1 MNLSAD
7 MSIIEIDNLIKSLP
21 KERLQ
26 KELESP
32 TGHFPLYLVAGRLK
46 EMESMEADA
55 QAAAAEKKTSEQAPS
70 VAHRLAMTQPPVMS
84 EVAAAP
90 QPLPQPDPAGQAAQM
105 LMPTVNAV
113 KGYTETGKQGANTSE
128 LVNQYLAELKS
139 RKDKAEEKRL
149 KTDEF
154 AVDNSGDF
162 AKNMGKQ
169 PFGKGGIA
177 DLGSLADLRA
187 AQVKRE
193 ERSDPTPTPS
203 DEKTKGRFTGGVSGV
218 HSRVA
223 NESENTD
230 FDKMLAQLIKE
241 SNKSRSAKKANQG
254 GYVRSLPTTYAQ
266 DGYPDLNFPFE
277 GQKVPAIYRE
287 GEVVPGPQGN
297 VILGEGADYGMYGFS
312 ENERD
317 IGGTGAENINA
328 VKDLDRQI
336 ETARGVAQ
344 TYKESD
350 RGNEARRSISELLQ
364 ARSDLINADG
374 TPSAPVAPVTPRPVA
389 SDQPVP
395 PKNLSG
401 TDVLKA
407 MNAKTRQN
415 RASTD
420 GAVGTGDVVTPT
432 SSDNARILAD
442 QKRMQQKQTIL
453 PPKEKDVVPPVPLE
467 PMPQLPKSAI
477 IKSLVKRNSSLSGKN
492 DGVSETKI
500 VSNARSPYMDKI
512 LSLSSEL
519 EASDNASK
527 VAMKDITN
535 EIARLGTFKRGA
547 LKKVETANKAVM
559 DFAKTG
565 KLPPERKD
573 KLINSLLM
581 TFGASLLGNPT
592 LAGALS
598 KGLMASQKIMRG
610 EEDAY
615 SDALSANL
623 KSVQAMTD
631 SKITLETA
639 TANAKVK
646 SLAFAR
652 QDARAS
658 DANRN
663 AAIANLQTAENARLT
678 ALDRY
683 QKNQLSAERNRIQML
698 QATQLTGPQ
707 ITQLNREKIIQG
719 KYDSYVSDFALAKND
734 AERRKVFE
742 KYKPFFTVEPETK
755 TLDINKPKLPAFNK
769 DFKLGGVIKE
779 TRTGLSPSAQAAQRR
794 GSYEHAIK
802 QIGNWTKGQVFNYR
816 SAGQYPEVKAAL
828 DVLSQMDKYKNI
840 KNFKTTAKLDEI
852 YKLNP
857 SFADDLKRIIRQQ
870 YDAGTLTQSSNV
882 SQSSPAG
889 RKNSNPHNL
898 KVKR

>member
-90 QPLPQPDPAGQAAQM
+90 QPQPQPDPAGQAAQM
-105 LMPTVNAV
+105 LMPTVNAAG
-113 KGYTETGKQGANTSE
+113 GYSLPTVYAETGKQGANTSV

-139 RKDKAEEKRL
+139 RKDKAREKRL
-149 KTDEF
+149 RVDEF
-154 AVDNSGDF
+154 AVDNRGDF
-162 AKNMGKQ
+162 AQDLGKQ
-169 PFGKGGIA
+169 PFGKGGLA

-203 DEKTKGRFTGGVSGV
+203 DEKTKGRFAGGVSGV
-218 HSRVA
+218 HSRAA
-223 NESENTD
+223 NESEDTD
-230 FDKMLAQLIKE
+230 FDKMLAEFIKE
-241 SNKSRSAKKANQG
+241 SSKSRSAKKANQG
-254 GYVRSLPTTYAQ
+254 GYVNNLPTTYAQ
-266 DGYPDLNFPFE
+266 EGLYFE
-277 GQKVPAIYRE
+277 DDPRSQEIQSLDSEIQKIR
-287 GEVVPGPQGN
+287 
-297 VILGEGADYGMYGFS
+297 
-312 ENERD
+312 
-317 IGGTGAENINA
+317 
-328 VKDLDRQI
+328 
-336 ETARGVAQ
+336 
-344 TYKESD
+344 SD
-350 RGNEARRSISELLQ
+350 RERMIDMYKGGGKVSDEEAAKYGASAYNPRLSPLLQ
-364 ARSDLINADG
+364 ERSDLVE
-374 TPSAPVAPVTPRPVA
+374 SAYSPEGSQISKTAPEV
-389 SDQPVP
+389 SP
-395 PKNLSG
+395 PKNTAPVVK
-401 TDVLKA
+401 TDTAPVV
-407 MNAKTRQN
+407 KTDT
-415 RASTD
+415 APVVKTD
-420 GAVGTGDVVTPT
+420 TAP
-432 SSDNARILAD
+432 
-442 QKRMQQKQTIL
+442 
-453 PPKEKDVVPPVPLE
+453 VVPAKKKDETPPALPE
-467 PMPQLPKSAI
+467 PMPQPPKSAI
-477 IKSLVKRNSSLSGKN
+477 IKSMVKRNSSLSGKN

-500 VSNARSPYMDKI
+500 VSNAQSSYMDKI
-512 LSLSSEL
+512 LSLSSKL
-519 EASDNASK
+519 EASENASK
-527 VAMKDITN
+527 VAMKSITD
-535 EIARLGTFKRGA
+535 EIARLGTFKKGA
-547 LKKVETANKAVM
+547 LKKVEKADKAVM

-573 KLINSLLM
+573 KLISSLLM

-598 KGLMASQKIMRG
+598 KGLMASQKIIRG

-707 ITQLNREKIIQG
+707 ITQLNREKVIQG
-719 KYDSYVSDFALAKND
+719 KYDSYVSDFELAKND
-734 AERRKVFE
+734 AERRKVFQD
-742 KYKPFFTVEPETK
+742 YKPFFTVDPQTK
-755 TLDINKPKLPAFNK
+755 ALDINKPKLSAFNK
-769 DFKLGGVIKE
+769 DFKDAGIIKE
-779 TRTGLSPSAQAAQRR
+779 TRTGLSTGNIISLR
-794 GSYEHAIK
+794 GNRLRA
-802 QIGNWTKGQVFNYR
+802 V
-816 SAGQYPEVKAAL
+816 
-828 DVLSQMDKYKNI
+828 DKYLDDYITKDYPPYERAGERI
-840 KNFKTTAKLDEI
+840 RQAFDVMSKMPRYKDVDFKKDTMKALMQK
-852 YKLNP
+852 NP
-857 SFADDLKRIIRQQ
+857 SMRADLERVL
-870 YDAGTLTQSSNV
+870 GTQHDERMGVSSGL

>member
-90 QPLPQPDPAGQAAQM
+90 QPQPQPDPAGQAAQM
-105 LMPTVNAV
+105 LMPTVNAAG
-113 KGYTETGKQGANTSE
+113 GYSLPTVYAETGKQGANTSE

-139 RKDKAEEKRL
+139 RKDKAREKRS

-177 DLGSLADLRA
+177 DLGSLADIRA
-187 AQVKRE
+187 AQVERE

-218 HSRVA
+218 HRGVV
-223 NESENTD
+223 NESENTE
-230 FDKMLAQLIKE
+230 FDEMLAQLIKE
-241 SNKSRSAKKANQG
+241 SSKSRSAKKANQG
-254 GYVRSLPTTYAQ
+254 GYVNNLPTTYAQ
-266 DGYPDLNFPFE
+266 EGLYFE
-277 GQKVPAIYRE
+277 DDPRSQEIQSLDSEIQKIR
-287 GEVVPGPQGN
+287 
-297 VILGEGADYGMYGFS
+297 
-312 ENERD
+312 
-317 IGGTGAENINA
+317 
-328 VKDLDRQI
+328 
-336 ETARGVAQ
+336 
-344 TYKESD
+344 SD
-350 RGNEARRSISELLQ
+350 RERMIDMYKGGGKVSDEEAAKYGASAYNPRLSPLLQ
-364 ARSDLINADG
+364 ERSDLVE
-374 TPSAPVAPVTPRPVA
+374 SAYSPEVSQISETAPKV
-389 SDQPVP
+389 SP
-395 PKNLSG
+395 PKSLSG
-401 TDVLKA
+401 TDVIKA
-407 MNAKTRQN
+407 MNAKTIQN
-415 RASTD
+415 RAGTD
-420 GAVGTGDVVTPT
+420 GAVPVDANKTGSAVKTDTASVVKTDTAP
-432 SSDNARILAD
+432 
-442 QKRMQQKQTIL
+442 
-453 PPKEKDVVPPVPLE
+453 VVPVKKKDETPPAQLG

-477 IKSLVKRNSSLSGKN
+477 IKSMVKRNSSLSGKN

-500 VSNARSPYMDKI
+500 VSNAQSSYMDKI
-512 LSLSSEL
+512 LSLSSKL

-527 VAMKDITN
+527 VAMKSITD
-535 EIARLGTFKRGA
+535 EIARLGTFKKGA
-547 LKKVETANKAVM
+547 LKEVEKADKAVM

-598 KGLMASQKIMRG
+598 KGLMASQKIIRG

-623 KSVQAMTD
+623 KSVQAMAD

-707 ITQLNREKIIQG
+707 ITQLNREKVIQG
-719 KYDSYVSDFALAKND
+719 KYNSYVSDFTLAEND

-769 DFKLGGVIKE
+769 DFKKAGIIKE
-779 TRTGLSPSAQAAQRR
+779 TTGSLSTGNIISLRGKRLTEVGRRLGDYSTKGYPPYAQAHPYIRQ
-794 GSYEHAIK
+794 
-802 QIGNWTKGQVFNYR
+802 
-816 SAGQYPEVKAAL
+816 AL
-828 DVLSQMDKYKNI
+828 DAMSLMPKYKNI
-840 KNFKTTAKLDEI
+840 DLRKDLKILIRK
-852 YKLNP
+852 NP
-857 SFADDLKRIIRQQ
+857 SIETDLERLL
-870 YDAGTLTQSSNV
+870 GTQHDERMGVSSGL
-882 SQSSPAG
+882 SQNTS
-889 RKNSNPHNL
+889 
-898 KVKR
+898 KVKASASGFSGFKKISK